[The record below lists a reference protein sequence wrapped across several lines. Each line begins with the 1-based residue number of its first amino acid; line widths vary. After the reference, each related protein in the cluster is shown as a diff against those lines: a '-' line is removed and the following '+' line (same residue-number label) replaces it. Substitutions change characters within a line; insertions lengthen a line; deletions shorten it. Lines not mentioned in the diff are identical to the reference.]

1 MRKTTAKS
9 PKNIITF
16 INCNKQFFLD
26 RRRPART
33 GADRRR
39 PAQTGADR
47 RKPAQTGYFQCL
59 PELIPSFTGYF
70 LELLLVCSKLKS
82 APIFVRPK
90 ISF

>member
-47 RKPAQTGYFQCL
+47 RKPAQTGADRLFSVP
-59 PELIPSFTGYF
+59 PETITDDAFMMT
-70 LELLLVCSKLKS
+70 KS
-82 APIFVRPK
+82 ERTLFVN
-90 ISF
+90 I